1 MILESVVRYGIQI
14 WYGNLSAQL
23 KAKLMQAIKAALK
36 NTGVTNSNY
45 LQCLY
50 EKSVLREAQKILS
63 DPTHILNSE
72 LESLPSG
79 RLLRMHSCRLKRY
92 KNSFIPV
99 AIKILNKYK

>member
-23 KAKLMQAIKAALK
+23 KAKLMQAIKAALRIM
-36 NTGVTNSNY
+36 GVINPNY
-45 LQCLY
+45 LQGLY
-50 EKSVLREAQKILS
+50 EKAVLREARKILS

-72 LESLPSG
+72 FEILPSG
-79 RLLRMHSCRLKRY
+79 RRLRMPSCRLNRY

-99 AIKILNKYK
+99 ATKILNKS